1 MEPRKPEAI
10 YPLSP
15 AQQGMLLYQVLAGG
29 SDAYFEQCIVDIGGD
44 LEPETLAAAW
54 RHTVARHP
62 ALRTFFLW
70 ERRERP
76 LQVVMPS
83 LELAFPA
90 EDWRHLGETEQ
101 EQAFAR
107 RLEEDKATAFRLDR
121 PPLLRFL
128 LLRLGEQRWRLLWSF
143 SHLLIDGWSVVGLV
157 GEVFAAYD
165 RLRRGE
171 GLDPTPAPPF
181 KSYIDWLERQDKG
194 EAENFFRRQLGGL
207 ELPSSLPFDADP
219 GAAMASRQAR
229 FDSTGQV
236 ERRLPAGLADL
247 ARRAGVT
254 SSLLVH
260 AAWAI
265 LLQELGGGDAAAFG
279 SVIADRPPRL
289 PGIEEMA
296 GLFINAVPLAARRQQ
311 GDNFRGFLSRLQ
323 DGFVSLARHAY
334 CQVEEIARWLGLAHD
349 APLFESLLVYQNFP
363 APSPSRTLDYRLR
376 EGLEVTNHPLALYF
390 HPQPDESGTLLR
402 LVYDRGRFAEEEIGR
417 LGGYYERVLGAL
429 ADLDAPVAG
438 FELLDEK
445 QRREILALGSGE
457 PAPPGP
463 PQPAFR
469 AFEERAREQ
478 GDAAALEQVGR
489 PGAMSYAALDA
500 QANRMAHHLIGLG
513 LRPGQ
518 IAIVALER
526 CPAQIIALLA
536 VHKAGAAYLPV
547 EPGAPAERLRLLAED
562 SGARMILAR
571 RKIADR
577 LGGGLGIEKVALD
590 ALADDPSAWPFA
602 AVPATAPDLQIG
614 PADPAYLIYTS
625 GSTGKPKGVLVE
637 HGQLAFYTRDAI
649 AEYRVE
655 PGGRLLQFAS
665 LGFDT
670 SAEEVWPALAGGATL
685 VLRDDEMIASP
696 RTFLEQLGRQRISLL
711 NLPTAYWHELCAEL
725 DDGEPLPVHLE
736 GVIIGGEAASPE
748 RLERWLAHL
757 GERRLPLWNTYG
769 PTETTIVATRA
780 RLDDWRA
787 ADWDGEVPIGRP
799 LAGTRICV
807 VDRRG
812 RLRPPGLPGELWI
825 AGPAVARGYLGRPA
839 ATAAAFAADPFAAP
853 GERGRLS
860 RTGDL
865 AILREDGPLLF
876 RGRADAQLKIRGYR
890 VEPGE
895 VEACLLRQPEVK
907 DATVGA
913 FKIGGETRL
922 VAHLVP
928 RDPAAPPRVAALRE
942 ALAAEL
948 PDYMV
953 PSAFVA
959 LGAMPKTPSG
969 KIDRRALPP
978 PGGDDFDQETPFRP
992 PRSPT
997 EKALAGLWQE
1007 LLAVP
1012 RAGLDDD
1019 FFQLGGHSLLI
1030 GRLTSR
1036 LRKDLGI
1043 DVSLLTVFENPRLQ
1057 DLAARL
1063 DQLLS
1068 PAAEPAVASSIA
1080 SELPEGAPRRLGF
1093 AQERLY
1099 FLYRLDPASPAY
1111 NIPAAWRLTG
1121 KVDTAALAHAVG
1133 WLERRHSALRTR
1145 FFEDSGLPL
1154 QVADPPAED
1163 FVLPAETIAAG
1174 ELDSRLRQLAEA
1186 PFDLHHGRPFRAALL
1201 EIAPGDQVLFLCVHH
1216 ICFDGL
1222 SYLVAERE
1230 IAAAY
1235 GAYAAGR
1242 EPSLPPAAY
1251 SYADFADWQRER
1263 LTPEL
1268 ASRQLE
1274 YWRRELDL
1282 EPLEL
1287 PADRP
1292 RPKVQS
1298 FRGAFAQRTL
1308 PAELAL
1314 QIEGRGR
1321 SLGATAFVSFLAGWL
1336 ALSSRLAGQRSVAVG
1351 APFAGRELPGSEG
1364 LLGFFASTQVLGA
1377 RIERDTSWQGLV
1389 ETLRAKLA
1397 AAFAHG
1403 DLPFER
1409 LVAELQP
1416 QRDTSRN
1423 PLFQVGFQL
1432 VEADPEADPFAGLA
1446 ARRLRVDLQAA
1457 KFDLELMLRRRTD
1470 GGIEVEALYAADLFA
1485 PSTVTRWLEL
1495 YEMLL
1500 RQAAAAPGRPFSSFD
1515 LLRPEDKNLYAAI
1528 NATATKYGRDQDLI
1542 AAFAESA
1549 AAFPELAAVEHAGR
1563 TTTYRELD
1571 ARSTRLARRLEGEGA
1586 RPGAMVGVCLPRGLE
1601 LVAAILAIVKTGAA
1615 YVPLDADYPAERL
1628 AAMAEDTAMR
1638 LILAGPEQREKLPAA
1653 GPQVVLFGDLETAAG
1668 LQENLPDGRRA
1679 CAESPAYVIFTSG
1692 STGRPK
1698 GVVIPHRGVLR
1709 LVRGTTLF
1717 SIEPGEV
1724 VAQVSTASFDAYT
1737 IELWG
1742 ALLNGGRLLVI
1753 DRETQLEPALFAAAI
1768 DREIA
1773 LLPLNAAFFARLV
1786 LEQPGSFRRARQLFF
1801 GGEASEPGI
1810 VRRAIPHKP
1819 RHLKNTYGPTECTML
1834 ATAFEVP
1841 ERPEELDSL
1850 PIGKPISNTGAWVLD
1865 RHGEPA
1871 PLGAAGELCLGGDG
1885 LAWGYAGRPALTAA
1899 AFVPHPFSSTPG
1911 ARLYRS
1917 GDLARL
1923 LPSGD
1928 IEYLGRIDFQVKV
1941 RGFRIELGEIENVLG
1956 RHPAVREK
1964 ISLTRGA
1971 GADQQLLAFVVAE
1984 PGVSAGELQ
1993 SHCAE
1998 HLPAY
2003 SVPRVILV
2011 ADLPRTPAG
2020 KIDRAS
2026 LSSSAALLA
2035 PPGERARPPATD
2047 FEKAVAA
2054 AFAEVLEA
2062 PSEEVGLESD
2072 FFALGGHSLLATR
2085 LIARLREATGIE
2097 LPVRALFAAP
2107 TVEGLAAAA
2116 EAARMEPVAAPA
2128 PLVDEGLLSFAQQRL
2143 YFLHRFSPSSAVYN
2157 LPAAWR
2163 LRGPLDRVALAAA
2176 LTAIEERQ
2184 AVLRTRFR
2192 DRDGEGRAEIRPPA
2206 PVELAVEKV
2215 APEALETRLAELSEQ
2230 PFDLLAEKPWR
2241 VRLLELSDDDHVL
2254 WIAVHHIAFDGLS
2267 LGIFERELGALYRAL
2282 STGPLPPNP
2291 LSADGEGGEPNMEG
2305 VPASGSPVFKEHR
2318 PSGLQDRPNPPEPTP
2333 KAPPGTVDE
2342 NCLVSPDYAQHAAR
2356 QRAALTG
2363 PELER
2368 QLAFWRGRVD
2378 AEPLELPADHPRPPL
2393 PSYRGGTVEL
2403 LLDPAL
2409 VAAIE
2414 TLGRAHGATPNLA
2427 FLAPFLMLLARLSGQ
2442 RKVNVGMPFSGRHAG
2457 DVDQV
2462 IGFFVNTLVL
2472 SASFEDD
2479 PGLARLLPR
2488 LRADFSQVFAH
2499 QDLPFEKLVEDL
2511 GVPRDPSRNPLF
2523 QATFQLF
2530 EGIPEKP
2537 DFGPLEAKQIDPRL
2551 EVAKFDLELVLE
2563 RMPDGGLRAT
2573 SFFATDLF
2581 EAATVAAWLELYEIL
2596 LRRVAAAPESPLSRL
2611 PLLRDADRALYARAN
2626 DNGTAFPRERNL
2638 LALFAERVA
2647 EGPELPAA
2655 EFRGEI
2661 LTYRQLDRR
2670 ANRLARR
2677 LLREGAGPGT
2687 MVGVCIERGLDLVT
2701 AILAIVKT
2709 GAAYVPLDADYPA
2722 ERLAGMAEDTR
2733 MPLILA
2739 GATQRKK
2746 LAGLATPV
2754 LAFAEAA
2761 AQAGGL
2767 PADPLPTGVAFAES
2781 AANVIFTSGSTGR
2794 PKGVVVTQRGVLRL
2808 VRDTDYIDL
2817 RPGDVVVQASS
2828 ASFDVYTF
2836 ELWGA
2841 LLNGGR
2847 LLVID
2852 RDTLLQP
2859 RAFAAAIEGREIAAL
2874 FLTVTLFGQMVA
2886 EEPRAFVE
2894 VRHLFFGGEACEPGV
2909 VRRALENPPA
2919 HLQNGYGPTECTCY
2933 ATVNDVREMPAG
2945 ARSVP
2950 IGRPVANTEALVIDR
2965 FGQIAPA
2972 GVHGELCLGGDGLA
2986 WGYWR
2991 RPALTAAAFV
3001 PHPASSEPGARLYRT
3016 GDLARLL
3023 PSGDFDYLGRIDFQ
3037 VKVRGFRIELGE
3049 IETVLGRH
3057 PAVREKIALTRGAGA
3072 DQLLV
3077 AFVTVGQDE
3086 DGRPLAE
3093 AEELQQFCASR
3104 LAAFSVPLVR
3114 VLGKMP
3120 LTANGKIDR
3129 RALPAEDLFAP
3140 AELYEP
3146 PREGLESEI
3155 AEIWAGVL
3163 KVPPPGRQADFFALG
3178 GHSLAAM
3185 RILSALKNR
3194 LGAELPLPL
3203 LFTHPQL
3210 ADFAAACRAVL
3221 GTGAAPVETALPRQ
3235 EEGPWPLSFAQERMW
3250 LLDQLSPGGSAFN
3263 MPFPLRLRGRL
3274 DGDLLERALATL
3286 EARHESLRTIF
3297 PIRGGEATQGVLAP
3311 GFELRPIDLSALP
3324 PADRQREA
3332 AALRDRDAAEPF
3344 DLTAGPLFRAT
3355 LIRLAED
3362 EHLLLPTFHH
3372 AIFDGW
3378 SSGLFFRELGELLA
3392 SPGNPLPEPGAR
3404 YRDFAAWQR
3413 AQLRGE
3419 RLEKELAYW
3428 RQELQGAAPLLAL
3441 PLDRARPPQSRQRGA
3456 FEHAEVDPATTGDL
3470 RRLAAANGSP
3480 LFPVLLCAWQVLL
3493 HRLSGQDDIVVG
3505 IPSADRPRVELEN
3518 TIGLFLNTLV
3528 IRNQIGGN
3536 TAFAEL
3542 LAATR
3547 DKVLAARDHQLIPFE
3562 KLVLELQPERSTRQS
3577 PFFQVL
3583 FNFANL
3589 PDQQLSLPGLEI
3601 EAETFA
3607 EPGAKV
3613 DLNLY
3618 VFEDGEGLHLQLVY
3632 DVDLFERARMR
3643 ELLRQYQQ
3651 LLQQTTRS
3659 PEKPVGLYSLRMESD
3674 GPQNAD
3680 FDAPPPSGN
3689 GGMTLFD
3696 GPQPTAGNAPP
3707 SNRHPG
3713 EGRGPVPSP
3722 DPLSVPQLPGPRE
3735 PLPHLYTRSIV
3746 EIFLDQAAARPN
3758 YPAIEDGAETITYG
3772 ELAKRTATLA
3782 AKLREAGIHR
3792 GEVVAI
3798 WAHRG
3803 ADLAASMLG
3812 VLRAGAAFLILDP
3825 AYPAGRLADYF
3836 ALAKPRLL
3844 LAIAAAGP
3852 IPEPLTV
3859 AAEAANCSI
3868 VSLRH
3873 LENPRLE
3880 EHALMPQPSPRRRP
3894 GPSLQS
3900 GPGNADG
3907 DWIPAFAGMT
3917 VEDSCVDIDPSNPGH
3932 SSAEKINS
3940 DPLTANDLAY
3950 VAFTS
3955 GSTGRPKAIL
3965 GEHGSLAAFLPAVA
3979 ATFGLGP
3986 DDRHSMASALAH
3998 DPLQRDVF
4006 ISLGLGM
4013 TLVVPDGE
4021 RLGEPGYLAAWARE
4035 RRITVMNL
4043 VPAMLQVFCREAPPL
4058 PDLRRVLLIGDV
4070 LHRGEVDALYAIAP
4084 EAVAINLYGATETQ
4098 RALSCAVLPRRPQ
4111 DLDPESEFGTQGH
4124 QKASLPLGRGY
4135 DGVQLILLNRQGVP
4149 AGVGEAAEIHI
4160 RSRYLA
4166 RGYADPAQTAE
4177 RFLVNPWS
4185 GDPGDRLYKT
4195 GDLGRY
4201 LPDGQVDFLG
4211 RADFQVQ
4218 VRGYRVE
4225 LEEIEAALARVP
4237 AIEANVV
4244 VVRGEGDN
4252 KKLVAY
4258 LVPRPGAAV
4267 PAARE
4272 LRAALLDR
4280 LPDYM
4285 VPASFVTLAALPL
4298 NQNGKVD
4305 RMALPPPPHEAA
4317 TTHYRPPA
4325 NFYEEAVARLWESL
4339 LGREQ
4344 VSADAD
4350 FFELGGHSLLAT
4362 QLLARL
4368 RDAFGIGISLRSFFA
4383 APTVAALA
4391 AKLLLRSGEGP
4402 GPPPLEPASRGR
4414 LAPLSFA
4421 QQRLW
4426 FLHQLEPGLTAYLLC
4441 GAMRLS
4447 GPLDRQRLAAAFD
4460 LLIARHESLRTRIE
4474 TRDGEGWQTVEPPS
4488 PLALGFSDLRQLPED
4503 EREPAARAFAEADA
4517 RTPLALDGPR
4527 LLRAHL
4533 LRLGEESFWLVMAIH
4548 HIVADGWSLGILFRE
4563 LGQLYRSLENGRAR
4577 ALPPLPLQPADVAI
4591 WERSWL
4597 AGAALERQLDFWRRS
4612 LEGAPAA
4619 LELPTDFP
4627 RPAEQSFRGERLPLR
4642 LPAPLARRLRRLAR
4656 EQGATFFM
4664 VLLAA
4669 YQLLL
4674 ARLAGQDTVVVG
4686 IPVAHREHTALEG
4699 LIGFFANTLPLRLD
4713 LDPAASFA
4721 DHLAELRRR
4730 ALDAFAHQDLPFEKL
4745 VAELGVE
4752 RDLARSPIFQASFA
4766 LQNLEQPG
4774 GWLGEVAVE
4783 AVDLDSGRA
4792 QFDLGWVVYDPAGA
4806 EEEDLEGHLE
4816 WNRDLF
4822 ARPTAERL
4830 AERLLHLLEQVA
4842 ETPRKA
4848 AGTFELEVPADRLLR
4863 QDFNSREPEVEARLA
4878 PLAIAENVSR
4888 SPDAVAI
4895 GLEGAEAFTYAELWN
4910 EASRLARRLQALGA
4924 GPEQVVGLSIGRVP
4938 SVVVAQ
4944 LATWLAGAAYLPL
4957 DPFYPAER
4965 LAYMFEDSGA
4975 EILIVDSRDEKAPAE
4990 LLAKAKRV
4998 VDLAENLTEDDGVTE
5013 TWRPAE
5019 PSPRSLAYVLYT
5031 SGSTGKPKGVLI
5043 EHGSLANFLASMA
5056 RRPGLGATDRL
5067 FSVTTFSFDIA
5078 GLEIW
5083 LPLTQGTRVDLASRA
5098 TTQDADLLAAAL
5110 EGCNATVMQATP
5122 ATWRLLLDGGWK
5134 GRPGLKAIC
5143 GGEALPLE
5151 LADRLRAKVGQLWN
5165 VYGPTETTIWST
5177 AGEVMAPEEAGGS
5190 KAAAL
5195 GSPIASTSIQ
5205 IVCREGRPSPPGVA
5219 GELCIGGQGLA
5230 RGYHR
5235 RPAATAE
5242 KFRPDPFS
5250 KEPGGRIYHTGDLAR
5265 LRLDGELE
5273 FLGRLDFQV
5282 KIRGFRIELGEI
5294 EAALEA
5300 HLAIAQAVVVARGE
5314 TSRLVAYY
5322 RETED
5327 QTPKLAELQEFLRRG
5342 LPDYMVPAFFVALE
5356 AFPLTPNAK
5365 VDRRALPAPE
5375 TTGSGEGRPPEGP
5388 KETLLAAIWQ
5398 QLLKLPKVGAE
5409 DNFFALG
5416 GDSILVI
5423 QVVARARTEGLELR
5437 PRDFFLSPTLAAL
5450 ASQARGLAPE
5460 TATAADT
5467 NHQGISVVGDIS
5479 AEDLADLLGPD
5490 D

>member
-29 SDAYFEQCIVDIGGD
+29 TGAYFEQCIIEIEGR
-44 LEPETLAAAW
+44 LEPDSLAAAW

-76 LQVVMPS
+76 LQVVMPA
-83 LELAFPA
+83 LELAFPV
-90 EDWRHLGETEQ
+90 EDWRQLGEEEREQ
-101 EQAFAR
+101 VFAR
-107 RLEEDKATAFRLDR
+107 RLEEDKARGFRLDR

-143 SHLLIDGWSVVGLV
+143 SHLLIDGWSVVGLA

-171 GLDPTPAPPF
+171 PLDPAPAPPF
-181 KSYIDWLERQDKG
+181 KSYIDWLERQDKAA
-194 EAENFFRRQLGGL
+194 AESFFRRQLGGL
-207 ELPSSLPFDADP
+207 ELPSSLPFDAAP
-219 GAAMASRQAR
+219 GAPVASRQAA
-229 FDSTGQV
+229 FDGKGQV
-236 ERRLPAGLADL
+236 ERRLPAGLAEL
-247 ARRAGVT
+247 ARQAGVT

-265 LLQELGGGDAAAFG
+265 LLQELGGIDAAAFG

-289 PGIEEMA
+289 AGIEEMA

-311 GDNFRGFLSRLQ
+311 GDSFRGFLSRLQ

-334 CQVEEIARWLGLAHD
+334 CQVEEIGRWLGLSHD
-349 APLFESLLVYQNFP
+349 SPLFESLLVYQNFP
-363 APSPSRTLDYRLR
+363 PPSPSRTLDYRLR

-402 LVYDRGRFAEEEIGR
+402 LVYDRGRFGEAEIGR
-417 LGGYYERVLGAL
+417 LGHYYDRVLGAMA
-429 ADLDAPVAG
+429 ADLEAPVEG
-438 FELLDEK
+438 FELLDEA
-445 QRREILALGSGE
+445 QRREVLALGNGE
-457 PAPPGP
+457 AAEPGAPL
-463 PQPAFR
+463 PAFR
-469 AFEERAREQ
+469 TFEERARRQ
-478 GDAAALEQVGR
+478 GSAPALEQIGR
-489 PGAMSYAALDA
+489 SGVLSYAELDA
-500 QANRMAHHLIGLG
+500 QSNRLAHHLIGLG
-513 LRPGQ
+513 LGQ
-518 IAIVALER
+518 GEIAMVALER
-526 CPAQIIALLA
+526 CPAQIVALLA

-562 SGARMILAR
+562 SGARLLLAR
-571 RKIADR
+571 EKTSAL
-577 LGGGLGIEKVALD
+577 LGGTPLETVALD
-590 ALADDPSAWPFA
+590 ALADDPLAWPFA
-602 AVPATAPDLQIG
+602 AVPAASPELPVG
-614 PADPAYLIYTS
+614 PRDPAYLIYTS

-637 HGQLAFYTRDAI
+637 HGQLAFYTRDAV
-649 AEYRVE
+649 AEYRVA

-696 RTFLEQLGRQRISLL
+696 RTFLGQLSRQRISLL

-725 DDGEPLPVHLE
+725 DDREPLPESLE

-748 RLERWLAHL
+748 RLERWLAHP
-757 GERRLPLWNTYG
+757 GNRRRALWNTYG

-780 RLDDWRA
+780 RLENWRA
-787 ADWDGEVPIGRP
+787 EDWDGEVPIGRP

-812 RLRPPGLPGELWI
+812 HLRPPGLPGELWI

-839 ATAAAFAADPFAAP
+839 ATAAAFAADPFAAA
-853 GERGRLS
+853 GESGRLYRS
-860 RTGDL
+860 GDL
-865 AILREDGPLLF
+865 AILREDGQLLF
-876 RGRADAQLKIRGYR
+876 RGRADSQLKIRGYR

-895 VEACLLRQPEVK
+895 VEACLLRQPGVK

-913 FKIGGETRL
+913 FTVGGVDKL
-922 VAHLVP
+922 VAHF
-928 RDPAAPPRVAALRE
+928 VALEGALPSAGALRA

-948 PDYMV
+948 PEYMV

-959 LGAMPKTPSG
+959 LPALPKTPSG

-978 PGGDDFDQETPFRP
+978 PGGDELDPGAPARP
-992 PRSPT
+992 PGTPT
-997 EKALAGLWQE
+997 EKTLAGLWQE

-1012 RAGLDDD
+1012 RVGLDDD

-1036 LRKDLGI
+1036 LRQSLGI
-1043 DVSLLTVFENPRLQ
+1043 EVSLLTVFENPRLE
-1057 DLAARL
+1057 DLAAKL
-1063 DQLLS
+1063 DRLLS
-1068 PAAEPAVASSIA
+1068 PAGAEPAVAGPAA
-1080 SELPEGAPRRLGF
+1080 SGLPEDVPRQLGF

-1099 FLYRLDPASPAY
+1099 FLYRLDPSSPAY
-1111 NIPAAWRLTG
+1111 NIPAAWRFQGEL
-1121 KVDTAALAHAVG
+1121 DMAALARSLG
-1133 WLERRHSALRTR
+1133 WLERRHPALRTR

-1154 QVADPPAED
+1154 QAVVPPAEGSM
-1163 FVLPAETIAAG
+1163 LPAEQVAEAD
-1174 ELDSRLRQLAEA
+1174 LDARLRQLAEE
-1186 PFDLHHGRPFRAALL
+1186 PFDLHHGRPWRAALL
-1201 EIAPGDQVLFLCVHH
+1201 EIAPGDRILFLCVHH

-1222 SYLVAERE
+1222 SYLVAEQE
-1230 IAAAY
+1230 LAAAY
-1235 GAYAAGR
+1235 AAYAAGR
-1242 EPSLPPAAY
+1242 EPALAPPPY
-1251 SYADFADWQRER
+1251 SYADFADWQRSR

-1287 PADRP
+1287 PSDRP

-1298 FRGAFAQRTL
+1298 FRGAFVRRTL

-1314 QIEGRGR
+1314 KLEERGR
-1321 SLGATAFVSFLAGWL
+1321 MLGATAFLTFLAGWL
-1336 ALSSRLAGQRSVAVG
+1336 ALASRLAGQRSVAAGV
-1351 APFAGRELPGSEG
+1351 PFAGRGAPGGEG
-1364 LLGFFASTQVLGA
+1364 LLGFFVGTQVLGA
-1377 RIERDTSWQGLV
+1377 KVGRDTSWQELV
-1389 ETLRAKLA
+1389 LTLRAKLA

-1409 LVAELQP
+1409 LVAELTP
-1416 QRDTSRN
+1416 QRDSSRN

-1432 VEADPEADPFAGLA
+1432 VEADPNPAAFQGLA
-1446 ARRLRVDLQAA
+1446 VQRLRVELRAA
-1457 KFDLELMLRRRTD
+1457 KFDLELMLRRQAG
-1470 GGIEVEALYAADLFA
+1470 GGIEVEALYAADLFEA
-1485 PSTVTRWLEL
+1485 PTVDRWLEL
-1495 YEMLL
+1495 YEMVL
-1500 RQAAAAPGRPFSSFD
+1500 RQAAEAPELPCSSFD
-1515 LLRPEDKNLYAAI
+1515 LLRPADKALYARV
-1528 NATATKYGRDQDLI
+1528 NDTATAFGRDHDLI
-1542 AAFAESA
+1542 SAFGESA
-1549 AAFPELAAVEHAGR
+1549 AAWPELVAVEYNGA
-1563 TTTYRELD
+1563 TATYFQLD
-1571 ARSTRLARRLEGEGA
+1571 ERANRLARRLRNEGA
-1586 RPGAMVGVCLPRGLE
+1586 TPGAMVGVCLPRGIE
-1601 LVAAILAIVKTGAA
+1601 LVVAILSIVKTGAA

-1628 AAMAEDTAMR
+1628 AAMAADTGMAMVV
-1638 LILAGPEQREKLPAA
+1638 AGPEQRAKLPSG
-1653 GPQVVLFGDLETAAG
+1653 GPAVLLFGDLEEQAADLPANPLEG
-1668 LQENLPDGRRA
+1668 LSA
-1679 CAESPAYVIFTSG
+1679 FAESPAYVIFTSG

-1709 LVRGTTLF
+1709 LVCGTKLF
-1717 SIEPGEV
+1717 RVAPGEV
-1724 VAQVSTASFDAYT
+1724 VAQISTASFDAYT
-1737 IELWG
+1737 IEMWG

-1753 DRETQLEPALFAAAI
+1753 GRETQLEPRLFAAAI

-1773 LLPLNAAFFARLV
+1773 LLPLNAAYFARLV

-1801 GGEASEPGI
+1801 GGEASEVGI
-1810 VRRAIPHKP
+1810 VRRAIASKP

-1841 ERPEELDSL
+1841 EQPEELESL
-1850 PIGKPISNTGAWVLD
+1850 PIGRPISNTDAWVLD
-1865 RHGEPA
+1865 RDGALA

-1899 AFVPHPFSSTPG
+1899 AFVPHPFSATPG

-1941 RGFRIELGEIENVLG
+1941 RGFRIELGEIESVLG
-1956 RHPAVREK
+1956 RHLAVREK
-1964 ISLTRGA
+1964 IALTRGA

-1984 PGVSAGELQ
+1984 DGATAGELQ
-1993 SHCAE
+1993 AFCAE

-2011 ADLPRTPAG
+2011 ADLPRTPTG
-2020 KIDRAS
+2020 KIDRKS
-2026 LSSSAALLA
+2026 LASSADLLA
-2035 PPGERARPPATD
+2035 PAGERSTTPRND
-2047 FEKAVAA
+2047 LEKAVAE
-2054 AFAEVLEA
+2054 AFAEVLGL
-2062 PSEEVGLESD
+2062 PSTSVGLEDD

-2085 LIARLREATGIE
+2085 LVARLREKTGIE
-2097 LPVRALFAAP
+2097 LPVVTLFAAP
-2107 TVEGLAAAA
+2107 TVAGLAAAA
-2116 EAARMEPVAAPA
+2116 EAEPAAATAEVSP
-2128 PLVDEGLLSFAQQRL
+2128 VEEGQLSFAQQRM

-2163 LRGPLDRVALAAA
+2163 LRGKLDRDALAAA
-2176 LTAIEERQ
+2176 LAALEERQ

-2192 DRDGEGRAEIRPPA
+2192 DRNGEGRAEVLPPGPA
-2206 PVELAVEKV
+2206 ELVVEEV
-2215 APEALETRLAELSEQ
+2215 APEALDRRLAELSEQ
-2230 PFDLLAEKPWR
+2230 PFDLLNEKPWR
-2241 VRLLELSDDDHVL
+2241 ARLLELGEDDHVL
-2254 WIAVHHIAFDGLS
+2254 FVVVHHISFDGLS
-2267 LGIFERELGALYRAL
+2267 LGIFERELAAFYRA
-2282 STGPLPPNP
+2282 SSKGPLPPAP

-2305 VPASGSPVFKEHR
+2305 VPPSGSPVFNGHR
-2318 PSGLQDRPNPPEPTP
+2318 PNGLQDHQSPVGPTP
-2333 KAPPGTVDE
+2333 KAAPGTAE
-2342 NCLVSPDYAQHAAR
+2342 LQLGSCLRPNYEEHAAR

-2368 QLAFWRGRVD
+2368 QLAFWRRRVD
-2378 AEPLELPADHPRPPL
+2378 GEPLELPADRPRPPL
-2393 PSYRGGTVEL
+2393 PSYRGGTVER
-2403 LLDPAL
+2403 LLDPSL

-2442 RKVNVGMPFSGRHAG
+2442 RKVSVGVPFSGRHSG
-2457 DVDQV
+2457 DVDGV

-2472 SASFEDD
+2472 SASFADD

-2488 LRADFSQVFAH
+2488 LRADFAEVFAH

-2530 EGIPEKP
+2530 EGLPEKP
-2537 DFGPLEAKQIDPRL
+2537 DFGLLAAEQIDPHL

-2563 RMPDGGLRAT
+2563 RTPDGGLRAT
-2573 SFFATDLF
+2573 SFYAADLF
-2581 EAATVAAWLELYEIL
+2581 DASTVAGWLELYEIL
-2596 LRRVAAAPESPLSRL
+2596 LRQVAATPEAPLSRL
-2611 PLLRDADRALYARAN
+2611 PLLRGPDRSLYALAN
-2626 DNGTAFPRERNL
+2626 DNATAFPRERNL
-2638 LALFAERVA
+2638 LELFAERVA
-2647 EGPELPAA
+2647 EGPDLLAA
-2655 EFRGEI
+2655 EFRGKT
-2661 LTYRQLDRR
+2661 LTYRELDRR
-2670 ANRLARR
+2670 TNRLSRR
-2677 LLREGAGPGT
+2677 LQQLGAGTGT
-2687 MVGVCIERGLDLVT
+2687 MVGVCIERSIDLVA
-2701 AILAIVKT
+2701 AIVAIVKT
-2709 GAAYVPLDADYPA
+2709 GAAYVPLDADYPV

-2739 GATQRKK
+2739 GPAQQKK
-2746 LAGLATPV
+2746 LTGLATPV
-2754 LAFAEAA
+2754 LALAAAEAQA
-2761 AQAGGL
+2761 AGL
-2767 PADPLPTGVAFAES
+2767 PEGPLPAGVAFPES

-2794 PKGVVVTQRGVLRL
+2794 PKGVVVTHRGVLRL
-2808 VRDTDYIDL
+2808 VRDTNYIDL

-2847 LLVID
+2847 LLVVD

-2859 RAFAAAIEGREIAAL
+2859 RAFAAALEGREIAAL

-2886 EEPRAFVE
+2886 EEPRAFLK

-2933 ATVNDVREMPAG
+2933 ATVNDVREMPAD

-3001 PHPASSEPGARLYRT
+3001 PHPASREPGARLYRT

-3023 PSGDFDYLGRIDFQ
+3023 PSGEFDYLGRIDFQ

-3077 AFVTVGQDE
+3077 AFVTVGQDAA
-3086 DGRPLAE
+3086 DRPLAS
-3093 AEELQQFCASR
+3093 AEELQQFCATR
-3104 LAAFSVPLVR
+3104 LPAFAVPLVR
-3114 VLGKMP
+3114 VLGRMP

-3129 RALPAEDLFAP
+3129 RALPAEDLFAA
-3140 AELYEP
+3140 AETYEP

-3155 AEIWAGVL
+3155 AEIWAEVL

-3185 RILSALKNR
+3185 RILSALKRR
-3194 LGAELPLPL
+3194 LGFELPLPL
-3203 LFTHPQL
+3203 LFTHPVL
-3210 ADFAAACRAVL
+3210 ADFAAACQAA
-3221 GTGAAPVETALPRQ
+3221 GPEAAPAEPTLPRQ

-3250 LLDQLSPGGSAFN
+3250 LLDQMTPGGSAFN
-3263 MPFPLRLRGRL
+3263 MPFPLRLRGPL
-3274 DGDLLERALATL
+3274 DADLLERALVLL
-3286 EARHESLRTIF
+3286 EERHESLRTIF
-3297 PIRGGEATQGVLAP
+3297 PIRGGTAEQEVLEP
-3311 GFELRPIDLSALP
+3311 GFRLRKVDLAALP
-3324 PADRQREA
+3324 AAEREKRA
-3332 AALRDRDAAEPF
+3332 AELRDRDAAEPF
-3344 DLTAGPLFRAT
+3344 DLEAGPLFRAT
-3355 LIRLAED
+3355 LVHLAD
-3362 EHLLLPTFHH
+3362 GEHLLLPTFHH

-3392 SPGNPLPEPGAR
+3392 AGRQPEPREPGAR

-3413 AQLRGE
+3413 KLLQDE

-3428 RQELQGAAPLLAL
+3428 RRELEGAAPLLAL

-3456 FEHAEVDPATTGDL
+3456 FEHAKVGADMKAGL
-3470 RRLAAANGSP
+3470 RRLAAEKGSP
-3480 LFPVLLCAWQVLL
+3480 LFPLLLCAWQVLL
-3493 HRLSGQDDIVVG
+3493 HRLSGQEDILVG

-3528 IRNQIGGN
+3528 IRNRIRGEVSFG
-3536 TAFAEL
+3536 EL

-3562 KLVLELQPERSTRQS
+3562 KLVLELQPERSTSQS

-3589 PDQQLSLPGLEI
+3589 PDQQIALPGLEI
-3601 EAETFA
+3601 EAESFA

-3618 VFEDGEGLHLQLVY
+3618 VFEDGAGLHLQLVY
-3632 DVDLFERARMR
+3632 DTELFDRARIK
-3643 ELLRQYQQ
+3643 ELLRQYV
-3651 LLQQTTRS
+3651 LLLGQAAES
-3659 PEKPVGLYSLRMESD
+3659 PETQVGVFSLRSTE
-3674 GPQNAD
+3674 A
-3680 FDAPPPSGN
+3680 A
-3689 GGMTLFD
+3689 
-3696 GPQPTAGNAPP
+3696 
-3707 SNRHPG
+3707 RHL
-3713 EGRGPVPSP
+3713 P
-3722 DPLSVPQLPGPRE
+3722 DPREAVPE
-3735 PLPHLYTRSIV
+3735 LYTRSIV
-3746 EIFLDQAAARPN
+3746 EIFLDQAASRPN
-3758 YPAIEDGAETITYG
+3758 HPAIEEGNATLTYG
-3772 ELAKRTATLA
+3772 ELAERTASLA
-3782 AKLREAGIHR
+3782 AFLLESGIEK

-3836 ALAKPRLL
+3836 DLAKPRML
-3844 LAIAAAGP
+3844 LAIAGAGP
-3852 IPEPLTV
+3852 LPEPLAAAAMAAGCPILPLERIEQPRV
-3859 AAEAANCSI
+3859 APIAQKPL
-3868 VSLRH
+3868 SL
-3873 LENPRLE
+3873 
-3880 EHALMPQPSPRRRP
+3880 
-3894 GPSLQS
+3894 G
-3900 GPGNADG
+3900 
-3907 DWIPAFAGMT
+3907 
-3917 VEDSCVDIDPSNPGH
+3917 
-3932 SSAEKINS
+3932 
-3940 DPLTANDLAY
+3940 ANDLAY

-3965 GEHGSLAAFLPAVA
+3965 GEHGSLAAFLPTVA
-3979 ATFGLGP
+3979 EIFGLGP
-3986 DDRHSMASALAH
+3986 GDRHSMASALAH

-4021 RLGEPGYLAAWARE
+4021 RLGEPGYLANWARE

-4043 VPAMLQVFCREAPPL
+4043 VPAMLQVFCRETPTL

-4070 LHRGEVDALYAIAP
+4070 LHRGEVDALHAAAP
-4084 EAVAINLYGATETQ
+4084 NVVAINLYGATETQ
-4098 RALSCAVLPRRPQ
+4098 RALSYSILPRRPAE
-4111 DLDPESEFGTQGH
+4111 LDPESEFGTRGH

-4135 DGVQLILLNRQGVP
+4135 DGVQLVLLNPQGVP
-4149 AGVGEAAEIHI
+4149 AGVGETAEIHI

-4166 RGYADPAQTAE
+4166 RGYSDPAQTAE
-4177 RFLVNPWS
+4177 RFLVSPWTD
-4185 GDPGDRLYKT
+4185 DPHDRLYKT

-4201 LPDGQVDFLG
+4201 LPDGQVEFLG

-4225 LEEIEAALARVP
+4225 LGEIEAALARQP
-4237 AIEANVV
+4237 AVEANVV
-4244 VVRGEGDN
+4244 VVRGEAEDQ
-4252 KKLVAY
+4252 KLVAY
-4258 LVPRPGAAV
+4258 LVPRPEARI
-4267 PAARE
+4267 PEPRE
-4272 LRAALLDR
+4272 LRAALLAR

-4285 VPASFVTLAALPL
+4285 VPATFVTLAALPL
-4298 NQNGKVD
+4298 NQNGKID
-4305 RMALPPPPHEAA
+4305 RLALPPPPHEAA
-4317 TTHYRPPA
+4317 ASTYRQPA
-4325 NFYEEAVARLWESL
+4325 NFYEEAVAHLWEGL
-4339 LGREQ
+4339 LGHERI
-4344 VSADAD
+4344 SADAD

-4362 QLLARL
+4362 RLLARL
-4368 RDAFGIGISLRSFFA
+4368 RDAFGVQVSLRSFFA

-4391 AKLLLRSGEGP
+4391 AKLLVRSGDDP
-4402 GPPPLEPASRGR
+4402 GPPPLEPARRGR

-4426 FLHQLEPGLTAYLLC
+4426 FLHQLEKGLTAYLLC

-4447 GPLDRQRLAAAFD
+4447 GPLDRRILAAAFD
-4460 LLIARHESLRTRIE
+4460 LLIERHEALRTRIE
-4474 TRDGEGWQTVEPPS
+4474 TRDGEGRQAIDPPS
-4488 PLALGFSDLRQLPED
+4488 PLELGFTDLRQLPEA
-4503 EREPAARAFAEADA
+4503 EREPAARAFAEGDA
-4517 RTPLALDGPR
+4517 RTPLPLDGPR

-4533 LRLGEESFWLVMAIH
+4533 LQLEEESFWLVMAIH

-4563 LGQLYRSLENGRAR
+4563 LGQLYRSLESGRPPG
-4577 ALPPLPLQPADVAI
+4577 LPPLPVQPADVAI
-4591 WERSWL
+4591 WEGSWL
-4597 AGAALERQLDFWRRS
+4597 EGATLERQLDFWRRS

-4619 LELPTDFP
+4619 LELPTDFS

-4642 LPAPLARRLRRLAR
+4642 LPAALAGRLRLLAR
-4656 EQGATFFM
+4656 EHGATFFM

-4674 ARLAGQDTVVVG
+4674 ARLAGQNTVVVG

-4713 LDPAASFA
+4713 VDPAASFA
-4721 DHLAELRRR
+4721 EHLAQLRRR
-4730 ALDAFAHQDLPFEKL
+4730 TLDAFAHQDLPFEKL

-4766 LQNLEQPG
+4766 LQNLEQPD
-4774 GWLGEVAVE
+4774 GWLGEVSVE
-4783 AVDLDSGRA
+4783 AIELDAGRA
-4792 QFDLGWVVYDPAGA
+4792 QFDIAWVVSDPAGA
-4806 EEEDLEGHLE
+4806 EEEDLLGHLE

-4842 ETPRKA
+4842 AAPRQA
-4848 AGTFELEVPADRLLR
+4848 AGAFELEVAADRRLR
-4863 QDFNSREPEVEARLA
+4863 HDFNSREPEIEARLA
-4878 PLAIAENVSR
+4878 PPAIAESVRHFPN
-4888 SPDAVAI
+4888 AVAI
-4895 GLEGAEAFTYAELWN
+4895 GLEGEQAYTYAELWRD
-4910 EASRLARRLQALGA
+4910 AGRLARRLEALGA
-4924 GPEQVVGLSIGRVP
+4924 GPERVVGLSIGRVP
-4938 SVVVAQ
+4938 TVVVAQ

-4975 EILIVDSRDEKAPAE
+4975 EILIVDSRDEKAPAA
-4990 LLAKAKRV
+4990 LLAKAGKV
-4998 VDLAENLTEDDGVTE
+4998 VDLAAEELAEPAED
-5013 TWRPAE
+5013 WRPAE
-5019 PSPRSLAYVLYT
+5019 PSPSSLAYVLYT

-5056 RRPGLGATDRL
+5056 RRPGLDPSDRL

-5083 LPLTQGTRVDLASRA
+5083 LPLTVGARVDLARRA
-5098 TTQDADLLAAAL
+5098 TTQDADLLSAAL
-5110 EGCNATVMQATP
+5110 EKSGATAMQATP
-5122 ATWRLLLDGGWK
+5122 ASWRLLLDGGFA

-5151 LADRLRAKVGQLWN
+5151 LAERLRAKVGRLFN

-5177 AGEVMAPEEAGGS
+5177 AGEVEALGESGS

-5195 GSPIASTSIQ
+5195 GSPIANTSIR
-5205 IVCREGRPSPPGVA
+5205 ILDREGRPAPPGAA

-5235 RPAATAE
+5235 RPAASAE
-5242 KFRPDPFS
+5242 KFRPDPFAA
-5250 KEPGGRIYHTGDLAR
+5250 EPGGRLYHTGDLAR

-5282 KIRGFRIELGEI
+5282 KVRGFRIELGEI

-5300 HLAIAQAVVVARGE
+5300 HPAIAQAVVVARGE
-5314 TSRLVAYY
+5314 TNARLVAYC
-5322 RETED
+5322 RAAEG
-5327 QTPKLAELQEFLRRG
+5327 QNPQAAELQEFLRRG
-5342 LPDYMVPAFFVALE
+5342 LPDYMVPAFFVALDS
-5356 AFPLTPNAK
+5356 FPLTPNAK

-5375 TTGSGEGRPPEGP
+5375 TTTAAAGRPPESP

-5398 QLLKLPKVGAE
+5398 QLLKVPRVGAE
-5409 DNFFALG
+5409 DNFFGLG

-5423 QVVARARTEGLELR
+5423 QVVARARAEGLELR

-5450 ASQARGLAPE
+5450 AREARELAP
-5460 TATAADT
+5460 AAPAAASSQ
-5467 NHQGISVVGDIS
+5467 QGVAVVGDIS

>member
-29 SDAYFEQCIVDIGGD
+29 TGAYFEQCIIEIEGR
-44 LEPETLAAAW
+44 LEPESLAAAW
-54 RHTVARHP
+54 RHTVARHA

-76 LQVVMPS
+76 LQVVMPA
-83 LELAFPA
+83 LELALPV
-90 EDWRHLGETEQ
+90 EDWRHLCEEELEQ
-101 EQAFAR
+101 VFAR
-107 RLEEDKATAFRLDR
+107 RLEEDKARGFRLDR

-128 LLRLGEQRWRLLWSF
+128 LLRLGEERWRLLWSF
-143 SHLLIDGWSVVGLV
+143 SHLLIDGWSVVGLA

-171 GLDPTPAPPF
+171 PLDPAPAPPF
-181 KSYIDWLERQDKG
+181 KSYIDWLERQDKA
-194 EAENFFRRQLGGL
+194 EAESFFRRQLGGL

-219 GAAMASRQAR
+219 GAPVAGRQAS
-229 FDSTGQV
+229 FEGKGQV
-236 ERRLPAGLADL
+236 ERRLPAGIAEL
-247 ARRAGVT
+247 ARQAGVT

-265 LLQELGGGDAAAFG
+265 LLQELGGIDAAAFG

-289 PGIEEMA
+289 AGIEEMA

-311 GDNFRGFLSRLQ
+311 GDSFRRFLSRLQ

-334 CQVEEIARWLGLAHD
+334 CQVEEIGRWLGLSHD
-349 APLFESLLVYQNFP
+349 SPLFESLLVYQNFP
-363 APSPSRTLDYRLR
+363 PPSPSRTLAYRLR
-376 EGLEVTNHPLALYF
+376 EGIEVTNHPLALYF
-390 HPQPDESGTLLR
+390 HPQPDDSGTLLR
-402 LVYDRGRFAEEEIGR
+402 LVYDRGRFGEAEIAR
-417 LGGYYERVLGAL
+417 LGKYYDRVLGAMA
-429 ADLDAPVAG
+429 ADLEAPVEG
-438 FELLDEK
+438 FELLDET
-445 QRREILALGSGE
+445 QRREVLALGSGE
-457 PAPPGP
+457 PAEPDAPL
-463 PQPAFR
+463 PAFR
-469 AFEERAREQ
+469 AFEERARQQ
-478 GDAAALEQVGR
+478 GAAPALEQMGR
-489 PGAMSYAALDA
+489 PGAISYAELDA
-500 QANRMAHHLIGLG
+500 QSSRLARHLIRLGLG
-513 LRPGQ
+513 PGE
-518 IAIVALER
+518 IAMVALER
-526 CPAQIIALLA
+526 CPAQIVALLA

-562 SGARMILAR
+562 SGARLLLAR
-571 RKIADR
+571 EKTAAR
-577 LGGGLGIEKVALD
+577 LGGTRLEPVALD
-590 ALADDPSAWPFA
+590 ALADDPLAWPFP
-602 AVPATAPDLQIG
+602 AVPAASPELTVG
-614 PADPAYLIYTS
+614 PRDPAYLIYTS
-625 GSTGKPKGVLVE
+625 GSTGMPKGVLVE
-637 HGQLAFYTRDAI
+637 HGQLAFYTRDAV
-649 AEYRVE
+649 AEYGVV

-696 RTFLEQLGRQRISLL
+696 RTFLGQLSRQRISLL

-725 DDGEPLPVHLE
+725 DDREPLPESLE

-748 RLERWLAHL
+748 RLERWLAHP
-757 GERRLPLWNTYG
+757 GNRRRALWNTYG

-780 RLDDWRA
+780 RLENWRA
-787 ADWDGEVPIGRP
+787 EEWDGEVPIGRP

-812 RLRPPGLPGELWI
+812 HLRPPGLPGELWI

-839 ATAAAFAADPFAAP
+839 ATAAAFAADPFAP
-853 GERGRLS
+853 TGQGGRLYRS
-860 RTGDL
+860 GDL
-865 AILREDGPLLF
+865 AILREDGQLLF

-895 VEACLLRQPEVK
+895 VEACLLRQPGVK

-913 FKIGGETRL
+913 FTVGGVDKL
-922 VAHLVP
+922 VAHFVAREGALP
-928 RDPAAPPRVAALRE
+928 SAGALRAALE
-942 ALAAEL
+942 AEL
-948 PDYMV
+948 PEYMV

-959 LGAMPKTPSG
+959 LPALPKTPSG
-969 KIDRRALPP
+969 KLDRRALPP
-978 PGGDDFDQETPFRP
+978 PGGGELDRVAPSRP
-992 PRSPT
+992 PQTPT
-997 EKALAGLWQE
+997 EKTLAGLWQE
-1007 LLAVP
+1007 LLAVQGV
-1012 RAGLDDD
+1012 GLGDD

-1036 LRKDLGI
+1036 LRQSLGI
-1043 DVSLLTVFENPRLQ
+1043 EVSLLTVFENPRLE
-1057 DLAARL
+1057 DLAAKL
-1063 DQLLS
+1063 DRLLS
-1068 PAAEPAVASSIA
+1068 PAGVEPAVAGPSA
-1080 SELPEGAPRRLGF
+1080 SGLPEDVPRQLGF

-1099 FLYRLDPASPAY
+1099 FLYRLDPSSPAY
-1111 NIPAAWRLTG
+1111 NIPAAWRFQGEL
-1121 KVDTAALAHAVG
+1121 DMAALARSLG
-1133 WLERRHSALRTR
+1133 WLERRHPALRTR

-1154 QVADPPAED
+1154 QVVEPPAEESM
-1163 FVLPAETIAAG
+1163 LPAEQIAEAD
-1174 ELDSRLRQLAEA
+1174 LDARLRQLAEE
-1186 PFDLHHGRPFRAALL
+1186 PFDIHHGRPWRAALL
-1201 EIAPGDQVLFLCVHH
+1201 EIAPGDRILFLCVHH

-1222 SYLVAERE
+1222 SYLVAEKE
-1230 IAAAY
+1230 LAAAY
-1235 GAYAAGR
+1235 AAYAAGR
-1242 EPSLPPAAY
+1242 EPALAPPPY
-1251 SYADFADWQRER
+1251 SYADFADWQRSR

-1287 PADRP
+1287 PSDRP

-1298 FRGAFAQRTL
+1298 FRGALVRRTL

-1314 QIEGRGR
+1314 KLEERGR
-1321 SLGATAFVSFLAGWL
+1321 TLGATAFLAFLAGWL
-1336 ALSSRLAGQRSVAVG
+1336 ALASRLAGQRSVAAGV
-1351 APFAGRELPGSEG
+1351 PFAGRGAPGGDG
-1364 LLGFFASTQVLGA
+1364 LLGFFVGTQVLGA
-1377 RIERDTSWQGLV
+1377 KVGRDTSWQELV
-1389 ETLRAKLA
+1389 LTLRAKLA

-1409 LVAELQP
+1409 LVAELTP
-1416 QRDTSRN
+1416 QRDSSRN

-1432 VEADPEADPFAGLA
+1432 VEADPNPAGFQGLA
-1446 ARRLRVDLQAA
+1446 VQRLRVELRAA
-1457 KFDLELMLRRRTD
+1457 KFDLELMLRRLAG
-1470 GGIEVEALYAADLFA
+1470 GGIEVEALYAADLLQA
-1485 PSTVTRWLEL
+1485 PTVDRWLEL
-1495 YEMLL
+1495 YEMVL
-1500 RQAAAAPGRPFSSFD
+1500 RQAAEAPELPCSRFD
-1515 LLRPEDKNLYAAI
+1515 LLRPADQALYAAI
-1528 NATATKYGRDQDLI
+1528 NDTTTAYGRDFDLISAFAEIASAGPELVAVEHDGATATYFQ
-1542 AAFAESA
+1542 
-1549 AAFPELAAVEHAGR
+1549 
-1563 TTTYRELD
+1563 LD
-1571 ARSTRLARRLEGEGA
+1571 ERANRLARRLRNEGA
-1586 RPGAMVGVCLPRGLE
+1586 TPGAMVGVCLPRGIE
-1601 LVAAILAIVKTGAA
+1601 LVVAILSIVKTGAA

-1628 AAMAEDTAMR
+1628 AAMAADTGMAMVV
-1638 LILAGPEQREKLPAA
+1638 AGPEQRAKLPSG
-1653 GPQVVLFGDLETAAG
+1653 GPVVLLFGDLEEQASG
-1668 LQENLPDGRRA
+1668 LPATPLEGRSA
-1679 CAESPAYVIFTSG
+1679 FAESPAYVIFTSG

-1717 SIEPGEV
+1717 SVAPGEV

-1737 IELWG
+1737 IEMWG
-1742 ALLNGGRLLVI
+1742 ALLSGGRLLVI
-1753 DRETQLEPALFAAAI
+1753 GRETQLEPRLFAAAI
-1768 DREIA
+1768 DRDIA
-1773 LLPLNAAFFARLV
+1773 LLPLNAAYFARLV
-1786 LEQPGSFRRARQLFF
+1786 LEKPGSFRRARQLFF
-1801 GGEASEPGI
+1801 GGEASEVGI
-1810 VRRAIPHKP
+1810 VRRAITSKP

-1841 ERPEELDSL
+1841 ERPEELGSL
-1850 PIGKPISNTGAWVLD
+1850 PIGKPISNTDAWVLD
-1865 RHGEPA
+1865 RDGALA

-1899 AFVPHPFSSTPG
+1899 AFVPHPFSATPG

-1923 LPSGD
+1923 MPSGEL
-1928 IEYLGRIDFQVKV
+1928 EYLGRIDFQVKV
-1941 RGFRIELGEIENVLG
+1941 RGFRIELGEIESVLG
-1956 RHPAVREK
+1956 RHEAVREK
-1964 ISLTRGA
+1964 IALTRGA

-1984 PGVSAGELQ
+1984 PGITAGELQ
-1993 SHCAE
+1993 DFCAD

-2011 ADLPRTPAG
+2011 SGLPRTPTG

-2026 LSSSAALLA
+2026 LASSADLLA
-2035 PPGERARPPATD
+2035 PAGGTATTAPRSEL
-2047 FEKAVAA
+2047 EKAVAA
-2054 AFAEVLEA
+2054 AFAEVLGMSPE
-2062 PSEEVGLESD
+2062 SGELGLEAD

-2085 LIARLREATGIE
+2085 LIARLRETTGIE

-2107 TVEGLAAAA
+2107 TVEALAAAA
-2116 EAARMEPVAAPA
+2116 EAERAAPMA
-2128 PLVDEGLLSFAQQRL
+2128 ASRAHTPVEGELSFAQQRL

-2163 LRGPLDRVALAAA
+2163 LRGKLDRDALAAA
-2176 LTAIEERQ
+2176 LTAIEKRQ

-2192 DRDGEGRAEIRPPA
+2192 DQDGEGRAETL
-2206 PVELAVEKV
+2206 PVGPLELVAEKV
-2215 APEALETRLAELSEQ
+2215 APEALEERLADLAEQ
-2230 PFDLLAEKPWR
+2230 PFDLLHEKPWR
-2241 VRLLELSDDDHVL
+2241 VRLLELGEEDHVL
-2254 WIAVHHIAFDGLS
+2254 FVVVHHIAFDGLS
-2267 LGIFERELGALYRAL
+2267 LGIFERELGAFYRAF
-2282 STGPLPPNP
+2282 STGPLPPPP
-2291 LSADGEGGEPNMEG
+2291 LSADGEGGEPIGEG
-2305 VPASGSPVFKEHR
+2305 VPPSGSPVFNGHR
-2318 PSGLQDRPNPPEPTP
+2318 SNGLQDLSNSDEPSP
-2333 KAPPGTVDE
+2333 KPPPGTAELQLGSGAEVKEPSWSSAFPGAEPVDE
-2342 NCLVSPDYAQHAAR
+2342 DFLLSPDYAQHAAR

-2363 PELER
+2363 SEMER

-2378 AEPLELPADHPRPPL
+2378 SEPLELPADRPRPPL
-2393 PSYRGGTVEL
+2393 PSYRGGTVER

-2427 FLAPFLMLLARLSGQ
+2427 FLAPYLMLLARLSGQ
-2442 RKVNVGMPFSGRHAG
+2442 RKVSVGVPFSGRHSG

-2472 SASFEDD
+2472 SASFADE

-2488 LRADFSQVFAH
+2488 LRADFAQVFAH

-2530 EGIPEKP
+2530 EGAPEKP
-2537 DFGPLEAKQIDPRL
+2537 DFGLLAAEQIDPHL

-2563 RMPDGGLRAT
+2563 RTPDGGLRAT
-2573 SFFATDLF
+2573 SFYAADLF
-2581 EAATVAAWLELYEIL
+2581 DASTVAGWLELYEIL
-2596 LRRVAAAPESPLSRL
+2596 LRTVAAAPELPLSRL
-2611 PLLRDADRALYARAN
+2611 PLLRGADHTLYTLAN
-2626 DNGTAFPRERNL
+2626 NNATAFPRERNL

-2647 EGPELPAA
+2647 EGPKRVAA
-2655 EFRGEI
+2655 EFRGEK
-2661 LTYRQLDRR
+2661 LTYRELDRR
-2670 ANRLARR
+2670 TNRLARR
-2677 LLREGAGPGT
+2677 LRQSGAGPGS
-2687 MVGVCIERGLDLVT
+2687 MVGVCIERGIDLIA

-2722 ERLAGMAEDTR
+2722 ERLAGMAEDAA

-2739 GATQRKK
+2739 GPAQRQK

-2754 LAFAEAA
+2754 LALAEAE
-2761 AQAGGL
+2761 AQAASLSADSL
-2767 PADPLPTGVAFAES
+2767 PAGVAFPES

-2794 PKGVVVTQRGVLRL
+2794 PKGVVVTHRGVLRL
-2808 VRDTDYIDL
+2808 VRDTNYISFQ
-2817 RPGDVVVQASS
+2817 PGDVVVQASS

-2836 ELWGA
+2836 EMWGA
-2841 LLNGGR
+2841 LINGGC
-2847 LLVID
+2847 LLVVD

-2859 RAFAAAIEGREIAAL
+2859 PAFAAALEGREIAAL

-2886 EEPRAFVE
+2886 EEPRAFLK

-2933 ATVNDVREMPAG
+2933 ATVNDVREMPAE

-2965 FGQIAPA
+2965 FGQVAPA

-3001 PHPASSEPGARLYRT
+3001 PHPASREPGARLYRT

-3023 PSGDFDYLGRIDFQ
+3023 PSGEFDYLGRIDFQ

-3072 DQLLV
+3072 DQLLI
-3077 AFVTVGQDE
+3077 AFVTVGQDAA
-3086 DGRPLAE
+3086 GRPLAS

-3104 LAAFSVPLVR
+3104 LPAFAVPLVR
-3114 VLGKMP
+3114 VLGRMP

-3129 RALPAEDLFAP
+3129 RVLPAEDLFAS
-3140 AELYEP
+3140 AEIYEA

-3155 AEIWAGVL
+3155 AEIWAEVL

-3185 RILSALKNR
+3185 RILSALKRR
-3194 LGAELPLPL
+3194 LGFELPLPL
-3203 LFTHPQL
+3203 LFTHPVL
-3210 ADFAAACRAVL
+3210 ADFAAACQAA
-3221 GTGAAPVETALPRQ
+3221 GPAAAPAEPALPRQ

-3250 LLDQLSPGGSAFN
+3250 LLDQMSPGGSAFN
-3263 MPFPLRLRGRL
+3263 MPFPLRLRGNL
-3274 DGDLLERALATL
+3274 DADLLERALAVL
-3286 EARHESLRTIF
+3286 EERHESLRTIF
-3297 PIRGGEATQGVLAP
+3297 PIRGGTAEQEVLEP
-3311 GFELRPIDLSALP
+3311 GFRLRRVDFSALP
-3324 PADRQREA
+3324 AEQREKRA
-3332 AALRDRDAAEPF
+3332 AELRDRDAAAPF
-3344 DLTAGPLFRAT
+3344 DLEAGPLFRAT
-3355 LIRLAED
+3355 LVHLADGEY
-3362 EHLLLPTFHH
+3362 LLLPTFHH

-3392 SPGNPLPEPGAR
+3392 AGRQPEPREPGAR

-3413 AQLRGE
+3413 KLLQDE

-3428 RQELQGAAPLLAL
+3428 RHELEGAAPLLAL
-3441 PLDRARPPQSRQRGA
+3441 PLDRARPPQSQQRGA
-3456 FEHAEVDPATTGDL
+3456 FEHAKVGADMAAGL
-3470 RRLAAANGSP
+3470 RRLAAEKSSP
-3480 LFPVLLCAWQVLL
+3480 LFPLLLCAWQVLL
-3493 HRLSGQDDIVVG
+3493 HRLSGQEDILVG

-3528 IRNQIGGN
+3528 IRNRIGGDVS
-3536 TAFAEL
+3536 FGEL

-3547 DKVLAARDHQLIPFE
+3547 DKVLAAREHQLIPFE
-3562 KLVLELQPERSTRQS
+3562 KLVLELQPERSTSQS

-3589 PDQQLSLPGLEI
+3589 PDQQIALPGLEV
-3601 EAETFA
+3601 EAESFA

-3618 VFEDGEGLHLQLVY
+3618 VFEDGAGLHLQLVY
-3632 DVDLFERARMR
+3632 DTELFDRARMK
-3643 ELLRQYQQ
+3643 ELLRQYV
-3651 LLQQTTRS
+3651 LLLGQAAES
-3659 PEKPVGLYSLRMESD
+3659 PEKKAGVFSLRSQE
-3674 GPQNAD
+3674 A
-3680 FDAPPPSGN
+3680 A
-3689 GGMTLFD
+3689 
-3696 GPQPTAGNAPP
+3696 
-3707 SNRHPG
+3707 RHL
-3713 EGRGPVPSP
+3713 P
-3722 DPLSVPQLPGPRE
+3722 DPREASPR
-3735 PLPHLYTRSIV
+3735 LYRRSIV
-3746 EIFLDQAAARPN
+3746 KIFLEQAASRPN
-3758 YPAIEDGAETITYG
+3758 HPAIEEGNASLTYG
-3772 ELAKRTATLA
+3772 ELAERTASLA
-3782 AKLREAGIHR
+3782 AFLRESGIEK

-3798 WAHRG
+3798 WSHRG

-3825 AYPAGRLADYF
+3825 AYPAGRLAGYF
-3836 ALAKPRLL
+3836 DLAKPCLL
-3844 LAIAAAGP
+3844 LTLAAAGP
-3852 IPEPLTV
+3852 LPEPVLTAAMAADCPILPLERIEQPRV
-3859 AAEAANCSI
+3859 APIAQKPL
-3868 VSLRH
+3868 SL
-3873 LENPRLE
+3873 E
-3880 EHALMPQPSPRRRP
+3880 
-3894 GPSLQS
+3894 
-3900 GPGNADG
+3900 
-3907 DWIPAFAGMT
+3907 
-3917 VEDSCVDIDPSNPGH
+3917 
-3932 SSAEKINS
+3932 
-3940 DPLTANDLAY
+3940 ANDLAY

-3979 ATFGLGP
+3979 ETFGLGP
-3986 DDRHSMASALAH
+3986 GDRHSMASALAH

-4021 RLGEPGYLAAWARE
+4021 RLGEPGYLANWARE

-4043 VPAMLQVFCREAPPL
+4043 VPALLQVFCREAPTL

-4070 LHRGEVDALYAIAP
+4070 LHRGEVDALYALAP
-4084 EAVAINLYGATETQ
+4084 NVVAINLYGATETQ
-4098 RALSCAVLPRRPQ
+4098 RALSYSILPRRPAE
-4111 DLDPESEFGTQGH
+4111 LDSESDFGTRGH

-4135 DGVQLILLNRQGVP
+4135 DGVQLVLLNPQGEV

-4166 RGYADPAQTAE
+4166 RGYSDPAQTAE
-4177 RFLVNPWS
+4177 RFIGSPWS
-4185 GDPGDRLYKT
+4185 GDPHDRLYKT

-4201 LPDGQVDFLG
+4201 LPDGQVEFLG

-4225 LEEIEAALARVP
+4225 LGEIEAALARLAAV
-4237 AIEANVV
+4237 EANVV
-4244 VVRGEGDN
+4244 VVRGQADDQ
-4252 KKLVAY
+4252 KLVAY
-4258 LVPRPGAAV
+4258 LVPRPGARI
-4267 PAARE
+4267 PEPRE
-4272 LRAALLDR
+4272 LRAALLAR

-4285 VPASFVTLAALPL
+4285 VPATFVTLAALPL
-4298 NQNGKVD
+4298 NQNGKID
-4305 RMALPPPPHEAA
+4305 RLALPPPPHEAA
-4317 TTHYRPPA
+4317 ASTYRPPA
-4325 NFYEEAVARLWESL
+4325 NFYEEAVAHLWEGL
-4339 LGREQ
+4339 LGHERI
-4344 VSADAD
+4344 SADAD

-4362 QLLARL
+4362 RLLARL
-4368 RDAFGIGISLRSFFA
+4368 RDAFGVQVSLRSFFA

-4391 AKLLLRSGEGP
+4391 AKLLVRSGEEP
-4402 GPPPLEPASRGR
+4402 GPPPLEPARRGR

-4426 FLHQLEPGLTAYLLC
+4426 FLHQLEKGLTAYLLC

-4447 GPLDRQRLAAAFD
+4447 GPLDRRILAAAFD
-4460 LLIARHESLRTRIE
+4460 LLIERHEALRTRIE
-4474 TRDGEGWQTVEPPS
+4474 TRDGEGRQAIDPPS
-4488 PLALGFSDLRQLPED
+4488 PLELGFTDLRQLPEA
-4503 EREPAARAFAEADA
+4503 EREPAARAFAEEDA
-4517 RTPLALDGPR
+4517 RTPLPLDGKR
-4527 LLRAHL
+4527 LLRVHL
-4533 LRLGEESFWLVMAIH
+4533 LQLEEEGFWLVMAIH

-4563 LGQLYRSLENGRAR
+4563 LGQLYRSLESGRPPV
-4577 ALPPLPLQPADVAI
+4577 LPPLPVQPADVAI

-4597 AGAALERQLDFWRRS
+4597 EGAALERQLDFWRRS

-4619 LELPTDFP
+4619 LELPTDFS

-4642 LPAPLARRLRRLAR
+4642 LPAALAGRLRLLAR
-4656 EQGATFFM
+4656 EHGATFFM

-4674 ARLAGQDTVVVG
+4674 ARLAGQNMVVVG

-4713 LDPAASFA
+4713 VDPAASFA
-4721 DHLAELRRR
+4721 EHLAQLRRR
-4730 ALDAFAHQDLPFEKL
+4730 TLDAFAHQDLPFEKL
-4745 VAELGVE
+4745 VAELGAP
-4752 RDLARSPIFQASFA
+4752 RDLSRSPIFQASFA
-4766 LQNLEQPG
+4766 LQNLEQPDA
-4774 GWLGEVAVE
+4774 WLGEVSVQAIE
-4783 AVDLDSGRA
+4783 LDAGRA
-4792 QFDLGWVVYDPAGA
+4792 QFDIAWAVYDPAGA
-4806 EEEDLEGHLE
+4806 EDEDLEGHLE

-4842 ETPRKA
+4842 AAPRQA
-4848 AGTFELEVPADRLLR
+4848 AGAFELEVAADRRLR
-4863 QDFNSREPEVEARLA
+4863 HDFNSREPEIEARLA
-4878 PLAIAENVSR
+4878 PPAIADSVRHFPN
-4888 SPDAVAI
+4888 AVAI
-4895 GLEGAEAFTYAELWN
+4895 GLEGEQAYTYAELWRD
-4910 EASRLARRLQALGA
+4910 AGRLARRLETLGA
-4924 GPEQVVGLSIGRVP
+4924 GPEKVVGLSIGRVP
-4938 SVVVAQ
+4938 TVVVAQ

-4965 LAYMFEDSGA
+4965 LAFMFEDSGA
-4975 EILIVDSRDEKAPAE
+4975 EILIVDSRDEKAPAA
-4990 LLAKAKRV
+4990 LLAKAGKV
-4998 VDLAENLTEDDGVTE
+4998 VDLATEELAEPAAD
-5013 TWRPAE
+5013 WRPAE
-5019 PSPRSLAYVLYT
+5019 PSPSSLAYVLYT

-5056 RRPGLGATDRL
+5056 RRPGLGPSDRL

-5083 LPLTQGTRVDLASRA
+5083 LPLTVGARVDLARRA
-5098 TTQDADLLAAAL
+5098 TTQDADLLSAAL
-5110 EGCNATVMQATP
+5110 EKSGATVMQATP
-5122 ATWRLLLDGGWK
+5122 ATWRLLLDGGFA

-5151 LADRLRAKVGQLWN
+5151 LAERLRAKVGRLFN
-5165 VYGPTETTIWST
+5165 VYGPTETTVWST
-5177 AGEVMAPEEAGGS
+5177 AGEVEALGESGS
-5190 KAAAL
+5190 KAAPL
-5195 GSPIASTSIQ
+5195 GSPIANTSIR
-5205 IVCREGRPSPPGVA
+5205 ILDGEGRPAPPGVA

-5235 RPAATAE
+5235 RPAVTAE
-5242 KFRPDPFS
+5242 KFRPDPFAA
-5250 KEPGGRIYHTGDLAR
+5250 EPGGRLYHTGDLAR

-5282 KIRGFRIELGEI
+5282 KVRGFRIELGEI

-5300 HLAIAQAVVVARGE
+5300 HPAVAQAAVVARGE
-5314 TSRLVAYY
+5314 SNARLVAYY
-5322 RETED
+5322 RTAES
-5327 QTPKLAELQEFLRRG
+5327 QGPQAAELQEFLRRG
-5342 LPDYMVPAFFVALE
+5342 LPDYMVPAFFVALDV
-5356 AFPLTPNAK
+5356 FPLTPNAK

-5375 TTGSGEGRPPEGP
+5375 TNTAAAGRPPEGP

-5398 QLLKLPKVGAE
+5398 RLLKVPRVGAE
-5409 DNFFALG
+5409 DNFFGLG

-5423 QVVARARTEGLELR
+5423 QVVARARAEGLELR

-5450 ASQARGLAPE
+5450 AREARELAP
-5460 TATAADT
+5460 AAPAAASS
-5467 NHQGISVVGDIS
+5467 HQGVAVVGDIS
-5479 AEDLADLLGPD
+5479 AEDLADLLGSD